1 MEYILD
7 CESGCPRVE
16 PTKGTCGQEQQR
28 PDCADTG
35 VDCGA
40 GSRNRQEP
48 SGTVMS
54 VSTGRK
60 KSHVFTVYC
69 DVCLHLSKRT
79 VSEESKSR
87 CKTMGR

>member
-48 SGTVMS
+48 SGTVRNCD
-54 VSTGRK
+54 VCVNRQEEK
-60 KSHVFTVYC
+60 HVFTVYVYMFTSLKKDC
-69 DVCLHLSKRT
+69 V
-79 VSEESKSR
+79 
-87 CKTMGR
+87 